1 MELWVDDLKKH
12 TATSS
17 KQLNTP
23 ISLSGGSNR
32 FAVLAIKTAGQ
43 TWESTVNATVKQ
55 VLENG
60 SKPAAGTQPGKH
72 RDEPNAAPVW
82 VVFHADER
90 AYPP

>member
-1 MELWVDDLKKH
+1 VDGVKKH
-12 TATSS
+12 TATSN
-17 KQLNTP
+17 KQRNP
-23 ISLSGGSNR
+23 SISLSGGSHR

-72 RDEPNAAPVW
+72 RGEPSAAPVW
-82 VVFHADER
+82 IAFHADEL